1 MPVETS
7 LCTNVTM
14 RHYLMVGR
22 QVLVNK
28 NGVEGITSRKTVMR
42 AYYKHEG
49 NSKYLVYDVFFNN
62 DGVNFISPGS
72 QQRLGMALLLP
83 YKVMKL
89 NSDGSFASD
98 SVRNLSY
105 AAYEKEV
112 VEIVY

>member
-1 MPVETS
+1 
-7 LCTNVTM
+7 M
-14 RHYLMVGR
+14 R
-22 QVLVNK
+22 VL
-28 NGVEGITSRKTVMR
+28 
-42 AYYKHEG
+42 YKHEG

-98 SVRNLSY
+98 SVRNLSCSLR
-105 AAYEKEV
+105 KKV

>member
-1 MPVETS
+1 MYSSIMTA
-7 LCTNVTM
+7 LTLY
-14 RHYLMVGR
+14 HL
-22 QVLVNK
+22 
-28 NGVEGITSRKTVMR
+28 
-42 AYYKHEG
+42 
-49 NSKYLVYDVFFNN
+49 D
-62 DGVNFISPGS
+62 

>member
-1 MPVETS
+1 
-7 LCTNVTM
+7 
-14 RHYLMVGR
+14 
-22 QVLVNK
+22 
-28 NGVEGITSRKTVMR
+28 MR

-105 AAYEKEV
+105 ATYEKRSGRNSLLSESPSDF
-112 VEIVY
+112 IIDPDNSTQTIDMLRSNQR